1 MIKIVVVPQSLV
13 KPTSEFLLVHWNEMV
28 WTEDGRA
35 TIHSFCPPPS
45 NTGIYSVPSFVRT
58 VGESV
63 LRKTPTESEPLV
75 RSAGRS
81 VSERLPRA
89 AVKLAARVA
98 PVATAL

>member
-1 MIKIVVVPQSLV
+1 
-13 KPTSEFLLVHWNEMV
+13 MV

-35 TIHSFCPPPS
+35 TIRSFCPPPS
-45 NTGIYSVPSFVRT
+45 STGVYSVPSFVRA

-63 LRKTPTESEPLV
+63 LRKTPTESKPLV

-81 VSERLPRA
+81 VSEHLPRV
-89 AVKLAARVA
+89 AVELAARVA